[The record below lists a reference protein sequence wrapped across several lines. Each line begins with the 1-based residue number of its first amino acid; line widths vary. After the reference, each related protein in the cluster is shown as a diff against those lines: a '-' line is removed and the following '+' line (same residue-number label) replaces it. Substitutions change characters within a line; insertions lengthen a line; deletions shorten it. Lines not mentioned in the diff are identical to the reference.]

1 MTDCTSSVPEDEERK
16 QLPRKKENNPFDEQE
31 KHGPNAQ
38 QRAPKNAE
46 EYQGNPSV
54 QPQSPG
60 EEDDTQD
67 E

>member
-1 MTDCTSSVPEDEERK
+1 MTDWLSSVPEDEDQK
-16 QLPRKKENNPFDEQE
+16 QLARKKENNPFDEQE

>member
-1 MTDCTSSVPEDEERK
+1 MTELTDSIPEDDGQK
-16 QLPRKKENNPFDEQE
+16 QQARKKENNPFDEQE
-31 KHGPNAQ
+31 KHGPNAH

-54 QPQSPG
+54 QRQSPG

>member
-1 MTDCTSSVPEDEERK
+1 MTDRTGSVSQDQERK
-16 QLPRKKENNPFDEQE
+16 QLARKKENNPFDEQE

-54 QPQSPG
+54 QRQSPS